1 METNPVGNS
10 CAAVRTVSRTD
21 PVLAAGCVVWRRAAA
36 DRGTDNMDTLTA
48 EPGVVEV
55 VLVHR
60 PSPHDDWS
68 LPKGKLDAG
77 ERASDAAV
85 REVLE
90 ETGIGGSLGPK
101 LIDVDYTLPDG
112 RSKQVCWWMLEAATD
127 SGFTPNDEIAEIR
140 WLDADTARD
149 FLSRDSDRL
158 VLAEFRRVLDLRHG
172 S

>member
-21 PVLAAGCVVWRRAAA
+21 PVLAAGCVVWRGDESETGRPPA
-36 DRGTDNMDTLTA
+36 
-48 EPGVVEV
+48 VEV

-112 RSKQVCWWMLEAATD
+112 RSKQVCWWMLEAVTD
-127 SGFTPNDEIAEIR
+127 SGFTPNDEIDEIR
-140 WLDADTARD
+140 WLEGDAAADL
-149 FLSRDSDRL
+149 LSWDSDRL
-158 VLAEFRRVLDLRHG
+158 VLAAFHEAMDDGHV